1 MDVSESSIKA
11 SGSEPSMTADE
22 MIVNKAIEKCKKKR
36 DEKDGSKKTIPYSMR
51 YNEKFWIL
59 SDQVT
64 PDDKRTFSQ
73 IFNKLKDQIKEL
85 RTENHRKDRHIKRCE
100 ETILYLVKKD

>member
-36 DEKDGSKKTIPYSMR
+36 DKINND
-51 YNEKFWIL
+51 
-59 SDQVT
+59 
-64 PDDKRTFSQ
+64 
-73 IFNKLKDQIKEL
+73 
-85 RTENHRKDRHIKRCE
+85 
-100 ETILYLVKKD
+100 